1 MNRTQTDIQTA
12 LNERHQDLLIN
23 EPSILMICWLKM
35 TVCKPVLHSSLMI
48 LFISTWTWTQTNS
61 TWQNHCGGGNRPV
74 GIRGMFPMGNSF
86 LRNCTQ
92 NPDTSNTC
100 WMFHFWNFQGARIW
114 WLISGKAHDSNLP
127 STDCTPEIHVLGGN
141 LKPIPVFKGV
151 VQNKR
156 PWPRLP

>member
-1 MNRTQTDIQTA
+1 
-12 LNERHQDLLIN
+12 
-23 EPSILMICWLKM
+23 MICWLKM

-92 NPDTSNTC
+92 IRPTYAECFISETSREPEYGGLYQEKLMTQTSHPPTVLLKYMFLAAILNQSLYLRESSKTKALALAKTSLTYFTNTAGAVQVYTDRTSRVFNWC
-100 WMFHFWNFQGARIW
+100 WQ
-114 WLISGKAHDSNLP
+114 
-127 STDCTPEIHVLGGN
+127 
-141 LKPIPVFKGV
+141 
-151 VQNKR
+151 
-156 PWPRLP
+156 